1 MAYIVFSLFFALV
14 LFVGNA
20 AASIFLGIIFA
31 LISKPEQSFISL
43 KVGATPLQI
52 GIVILGATISLPYAW
67 SVSANYLPWI
77 SLFVLGSFFTGL
89 LLGKILGI
97 HHRIAFL
104 LSAGAA
110 ICGGTAMAAVAPII
124 KAKPQEILI
133 AMSIVF
139 LLNALAIIFFPI
151 IGGYLEMTNFQF
163 GAWSALAIHDTS
175 SVIGSALSYSNES
188 AQVAATL
195 KLGRTIWII
204 PLILIT
210 NWIVNRQA
218 ETTKFPRFILF
229 FILAILLN
237 TMLSFTEQVLDALK
251 IASHIFLMLGL
262 FCIGSQ
268 FKVQE
273 LKSISGMPLVLALIL
288 WIIVIPSAYWLVTY
302 LNSSLI

>member
-1 MAYIVFSLFFALV
+1 MAYIVFSLFFALI
-14 LFVGNA
+14 LFIGNA

-31 LISKPEQSFISL
+31 LIIKPEESFISL
-43 KVGATPLQI
+43 KVGTTPLQI

-77 SLFVLGSFFTGL
+77 SIFVLGSFFTGL

-97 HHRIAFL
+97 QHRIAFL

-124 KAKPQEILI
+124 KAKPQELLI
-133 AMSIVF
+133 AMTIVF

-151 IGGYLEMTNFQF
+151 IGSYLEMTDFQF

-175 SVIGSALSYSNES
+175 SVIGSAVTYSNES

-237 TMLSFTEQVLDALK
+237 TMLNFNEQVLDSLK
-251 IASHIFLMLGL
+251 IASHIFLILGL

-273 LKSISGMPLVLALIL
+273 LKSLSGKPLVLALIL

-302 LNSSLI
+302 F

>member
-1 MAYIVFSLFFALV
+1 MIYIVFALFFTLV
-14 LFVGNA
+14 LFLSNA

-31 LISKPEQSFISL
+31 VIMKPELSFVSQ
-43 KVGATPLQI
+43 KVGTTPLQI
-52 GIVILGATISLPYAW
+52 GIVILGATISLSYAW
-67 SVSANYLPWI
+67 SVSANFLPWI
-77 SLFVLGSFFTGL
+77 SLFVLGSFFAGL
-89 LLGKILGI
+89 MLGKILGI

-124 KAKPQEILI
+124 KAKPQELLI
-133 AMSIVF
+133 AMTIVF

-175 SVIGSALSYSNES
+175 SVIGSALTYSNES

-210 NWIVNRQA
+210 NWTINRQA

-229 FILAILLN
+229 FILAIVLN
-237 TMLSFTEQVLDALK
+237 TALNFNDQVLDALK
-251 IASHIFLMLGL
+251 MASQVFLMLGL
-262 FCIGSQ
+262 FCIGTQ

-273 LKSISGMPLVLALIL
+273 LKSISGKPLILALIL
-288 WIIVIPSAYWLVTY
+288 WIMVIPSAYWLVMH
-302 LNSSLI
+302 I

>member
-1 MAYIVFSLFFALV
+1 MIYIVFSLFFALV
-14 LFVGNA
+14 LFIGNA

-31 LISKPEQSFISL
+31 LIIKPDQSFVSL
-43 KVGATPLQI
+43 KIGTTPLQI

-89 LLGKILGI
+89 VLGKILGI

-110 ICGGTAMAAVAPII
+110 ICGGTAIAAVAPII
-124 KAKPQEILI
+124 KAKPQELLI
-133 AMSIVF
+133 AMTIVF

-175 SVIGSALSYSNES
+175 SVIGSALTYSNES

-210 NWIVNRQA
+210 NWAINRQA

-229 FILAILLN
+229 FILAIVLN
-237 TMLSFTEQVLDALK
+237 TALNFDDQVLDVLK
-251 IASHIFLMLGL
+251 IASQVFLMLGL
-262 FCIGSQ
+262 FCIGTQ

-273 LKSISGMPLVLALIL
+273 LKSISGKPLVLALIL
-288 WIIVIPSAYWLVTY
+288 WIMVIPSAYWLVTY
-302 LNSSLI
+302 F